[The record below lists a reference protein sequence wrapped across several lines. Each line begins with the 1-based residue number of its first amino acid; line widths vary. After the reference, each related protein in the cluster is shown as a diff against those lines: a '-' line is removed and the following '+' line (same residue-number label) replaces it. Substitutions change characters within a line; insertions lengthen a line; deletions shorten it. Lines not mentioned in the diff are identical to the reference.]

1 MKLGRSVLKF
11 SVDFFVKLMFGL
23 KTTEFL
29 KMLRKS
35 STKMRLMKIFRR
47 RKVQLEKRPKSSF
60 FFVRTLKNGRA
71 EELRSEN
78 GSFGTDFCQ

>member
-47 RKVQLEKRPKSSF
+47 RKVQVEKWPKSRVF
-60 FFVRTLKNGRA
+60 FFRRLKNLGA
-71 EELRSEN
+71 EEL
-78 GSFGTDFCQ
+78 